1 MNGSEPEFDRYASNY
16 EELLRDPV
24 RDGFVQSTEFFHR
37 RKWIL
42 IEDFIRRKLLS
53 PDKMAWLDVG
63 CGKGELLT
71 LGCSRFG
78 RAVGCDPSIEM
89 FRAAKDIE
97 VHHQKSPSVLPFRS
111 SSFDLATAVCVYH
124 HVEEAD
130 RMSLTEEIR
139 RVLRPNG
146 IFCMIEHNPFN
157 PATRLIVSR
166 APVDVDAHLLSLGLA
181 KRYTKRA
188 GMKHVES
195 QYFLYLPEKLYDRF
209 RNVEF
214 ALRVLPL
221 GGQYAYFVQNC

>member
-1 MNGSEPEFDRYASNY
+1 MNGSEPEFDRYAKNY

-37 RKWIL
+37 RKWLL

-53 PDKMAWLDVG
+53 ADKMAWLDVG
-63 CGKGELLT
+63 CGKGELLS
-71 LGCSRFG
+71 LGRSKFHL
-78 RAVGCDPSIEM
+78 AVGCDPSIEM
-89 FRAAKDIE
+89 FRTAKDIE
-97 VHHQKSPSVLPFRS
+97 VHHQKSPSVLPFPS

-181 KRYTKRA
+181 KQYTKRA
-188 GMKHVES
+188 GMKHLES
-195 QYFLYLPEKLYDRF
+195 QYFLYLPEKVYDRF
-209 RNVEF
+209 RNFEF
-214 ALRVLPL
+214 SLRVLPL
-221 GGQYAYFVQNC
+221 GGQYAHFVQK